1 MEMERYFASLKSG
14 PSEAIKAERV
24 LELNANHPIL
34 KTLKDAAETD
44 KEKAKKYAEL
54 LYGQAQLVAGV
65 SLDDPARFAELVSEL
80 MV

>member
-1 MEMERYFASLKSG
+1 
-14 PSEAIKAERV
+14 
-24 LELNANHPIL
+24 
-34 KTLKDAAETD
+34 LKDAAETD